1 MGYSSLISTADALAL
16 MPAEQRM
23 EIIQSITDS
32 SWAMRH
38 CRRLR
43 NLTKAQ
49 TTLKVSSE
57 LALAGWVDSPSGENH
72 GGLIESTTTGWE
84 DVIMYVG
91 KLASYVVL
99 DQDTIDDT
107 DIDIQQKAKDQ
118 VSADMSKLFDA
129 AVLYG
134 GLGCPATW
142 PTGGVYQHAVDAGNS
157 VAIGTGADIYDDI
170 IGMTD
175 DTTTGVWGK
184 VEADGFDP
192 SAAVGAISMKSQ
204 LRGCRSTDG
213 VPIFQRVPGQASTYE
228 LEGVPCEFPKHGGFP
243 TTTSNLIV
251 GDFTNAV
258 WAMRKELE
266 MKVLTEGVV
275 NDAAGN
281 IIVNLS
287 QEDCVALRF
296 IMRIGFALP
305 NPINQ
310 TQKTK
315 ASRSPFGVLTV

>member
-1 MGYSSLISTADALAL
+1 MGYTDLISTADALAL
-16 MPAEQRM
+16 MPTEQRM
-23 EIIQSITDS
+23 EIIEAIRDKSFGMQHY
-32 SWAMRH
+32 RK
-38 CRRLR
+38 LR
-43 NLTKAQ
+43 NLTKASA
-49 TTLKVSSE
+49 TLKVSSE
-57 LALAGWVDSPSGENH
+57 LALSYWVGAPSGEAH

-91 KLASYVVL
+91 KMASFVVI
-99 DQDTIDDT
+99 DQDSIDDADV
-107 DIDIQQKAKDQ
+107 DIFQAAKSQ
-118 VSADMSKLFDA
+118 VSDDMARLFDA
-129 AVLYG
+129 ATLAG
-134 GLGCPATW
+134 TNAPAGW
-142 PTGGVYQHAVDAGNS
+142 PTGGIYTHAYGAGNH
-157 VAIGTGADIYDDI
+157 VALGTGEDVYDDV

-175 DTTTGVWGK
+175 DTTTGVFGK
-184 VEADGFDP
+184 VEADGYEV
-192 SAAVGAISMKSQ
+192 SAACGAISMKSV

-213 VPIFQRVPGQASTYE
+213 VPVFNKVPGQGMAYE
-228 LEGVPCEFPKHGGFP
+228 LDGAPCFFPKHGGFP

-251 GDFTNAV
+251 GDFSNAV
-258 WAMRKELE
+258 WAMRKDLD

-296 IMRIGFALP
+296 IMRLGFALP

-315 ASRSPFGVLTV
+315 SARSAFGVLTV

>member
-23 EIIQSITDS
+23 EIIQAITDS

-84 DVIMYVG
+84 DVIMYVA
-91 KLASYVVL
+91 KVASFVVI
-99 DQDTIDDT
+99 DQDTLDDA
-107 DIDIQQKAKDQ
+107 DIDVFQKAKDQ
-118 VSADMSKLFDA
+118 VAGDIPRLVDA
-129 AVLYG
+129 AVLAG
-134 GLGCPATW
+134 TNA
-142 PTGGVYQHAVDAGNS
+142 PTGWPVGGIYTHAVDAGNS

-170 IGMTD
+170 IGETSAGV
-175 DTTTGVWGK
+175 TGVWGK
-184 VEADGFDP
+184 VEADGYEP
-192 SAAVGAISMKSQ
+192 SAACGAISMKSR
-204 LRGCRSTDG
+204 LRGLRDSNGQPILNRIPGQGMAYELDG
-213 VPIFQRVPGQASTYE
+213 VPCV
-228 LEGVPCEFPKHGGFP
+228 FPKHGGFP
-243 TTTSNLIV
+243 TTTTNLIV

-258 WAMRKELE
+258 YAIRKELE
-266 MKVLTEGVV
+266 MKVITSGPIV
-275 NDAAGN
+275 DAAGN
-281 IIVNLS
+281 NIVNLA
-287 QEDCVALRF
+287 QQDCVALRF
-296 IMRIGFALP
+296 IMRLGFALP